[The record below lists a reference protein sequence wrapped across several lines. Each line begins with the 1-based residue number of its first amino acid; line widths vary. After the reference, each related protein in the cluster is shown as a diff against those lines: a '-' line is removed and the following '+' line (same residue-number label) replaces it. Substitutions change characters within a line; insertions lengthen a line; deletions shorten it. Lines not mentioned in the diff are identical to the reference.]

1 VTRDALERVC
11 DIAAAAGT
19 AALEHYGVVGRV
31 ERKADES
38 PLTAAD
44 KEAHRHIMD
53 ALGAWQPGV
62 PVISEEGVI
71 PPWEARRGW
80 TRFWL
85 VDPLDGTR
93 EFLKRN
99 GEFTVNIALIDG
111 DEPVLGVVHAPAL
124 GRTYFAGRGL
134 GSWRR
139 DGAGEAQ
146 RLLGPPPVGPDG
158 LIVVESRSHPSAEL
172 EEWLSKVTV
181 KSRLQAGSSLK
192 FGLVAEGSAHVY
204 PRLGP
209 TSEWDVAAGDC
220 VWRNAV
226 EVGRRPSPLRY
237 NTPTLL
243 NKGFV
248 IGVTE

>member
-1 VTRDALERVC
+1 MTRDALERVC

-53 ALGAWQPGV
+53 ALGAWQPDV